1 VIRDP
6 FTQISPHKTSEHKK
20 SMADSS
26 LSDTEKPYQD
36 GIHTEHQ
43 ESGVITSS
51 TPVKNEGQWNGP
63 DADFS
68 GIDRSAVL
76 RKMDMRLIPVLALL
90 YLLSFLDR
98 G

>member
-1 VIRDP
+1 
-6 FTQISPHKTSEHKK
+6 
-20 SMADSS
+20 MADSS
-26 LSDTEKPYQD
+26 LSDREKPYQD
-36 GIHTEHQ
+36 GIHAEHQ
-43 ESGVITSS
+43 EPGVITNSV
-51 TPVKNEGQWNGP
+51 PVKDEGQWDGP

-68 GIDRSAVL
+68 GVDRAVVL